1 MIACVPVW
9 QLTISSC
16 KAILRHRDNTDIVK
30 LEMMVTIR
38 YWWQNSKLGA
48 ALFSAWCYWK
58 ERMGMTM
65 NNVTNISNS
74 STYFVA
80 TFVTNIDVVS
90 SWCHER
96 ENHLK
101 RKTRL
106 KDTGCTLFRY
116 ICKNQPTQAL
126 VHGVYPMTLSDI
138 TIWYH
143 YLWKRI
149 ILAVIDW
156 QLSKSIKKITVDS
169 GDLDD

>member
-1 MIACVPVW
+1 
-9 QLTISSC
+9 
-16 KAILRHRDNTDIVK
+16 
-30 LEMMVTIR
+30 
-38 YWWQNSKLGA
+38 
-48 ALFSAWCYWK
+48 
-58 ERMGMTM
+58 MTM

-126 VHGVYPMTLSDI
+126 FIRLVSDDS
-138 TIWYH
+138 IWYH
-143 YLWKRI
+143 YLISLSVKKDHFGSYR
-149 ILAVIDW
+149 LAVIEKYQEDYSW
-156 QLSKSIKKITVDS
+156 FGRLRWLEQRIHLIGVRTVRIKSITWLS
-169 GDLDD
+169 EP

>member
-1 MIACVPVW
+1 MFQYDNWLYLPE
-9 QLTISSC
+9 
-16 KAILRHRDNTDIVK
+16 KAILRHRDNTDIVN
-30 LEMMVTIR
+30 LEMMVNIR
-38 YWWQNSKLGA
+38 YWWQNSKLGD
-48 ALFSAWCYWK
+48 ALLSAWCYWK

-65 NNVTNISNS
+65 NNVTKISNS
-74 STYFVA
+74 SSYFVA

-126 VHGVYPMTLSDI
+126 FIRLVSDDS
-138 TIWYH
+138 IWYH
-143 YLWKRI
+143 YLISLSVKKDHFGSYR
-149 ILAVIDW
+149 LAVIE
-156 QLSKSIKKITVDS
+156 KY
-169 GDLDD
+169 